1 MWIRFGEWLLFC
13 EFVCS
18 YSKVSRP
25 PFLLSEFYDLIKFLP
40 IITFIVIFLCR
51 IATTVWSNKQVC
63 AIRATIKN
71 MYRIACMEWRLW

>member
-1 MWIRFGEWLLFC
+1 MWIRFGEWLLFY
-13 EFVCS
+13 EFVCL

-51 IATTVWSNKQVC
+51 ITYTPLAVGSRTSMRNLC
-63 AIRATIKN
+63 G
-71 MYRIACMEWRLW
+71 